1 MDLNRY
7 LRNQWDRAAAVVA
20 VLLGA
25 LALLSGYLGVSR
37 ATLATQQIP
46 YLASGGL
53 FGMFALGIGATL
65 WLSADLR
72 DEWRKLDSIQEEMRI
87 ARPEAVDP
95 APATNGRPRTAR
107 RDVITPR

>member
-72 DEWRKLDSIQEEMRI
+72 DEWRKLDSIQEEMRN

-95 APATNGRPRTAR
+95 VAATNGRPRTAR
-107 RDVITPR
+107 RDVIAPR